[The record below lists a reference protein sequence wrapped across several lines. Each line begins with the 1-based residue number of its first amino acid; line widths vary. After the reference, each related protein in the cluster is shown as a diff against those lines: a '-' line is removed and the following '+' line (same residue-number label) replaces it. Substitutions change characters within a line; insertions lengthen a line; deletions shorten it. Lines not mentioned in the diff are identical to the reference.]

1 MPLRNL
7 PSEKPALLAS
17 LIQARPGQ
25 VSSMSLSDEEGVDM
39 TLFAFAEGEDVSENS
54 YIGDTLYCLVE
65 GRAAVV
71 FAEKTVEMGAGE
83 VLMVPANT
91 RHAIEAKGSFKVL
104 QLTL

>member
-1 MPLRNL
+1 MY
-7 PSEKPALLAS
+7 
-17 LIQARPGQ
+17 IIH
-25 VSSMSLSDEEGVDM
+25 
-39 TLFAFAEGEDVSENS
+39 EDVIARMEHIDVFVVN
-54 YIGDTLYCLVE
+54 CLVE